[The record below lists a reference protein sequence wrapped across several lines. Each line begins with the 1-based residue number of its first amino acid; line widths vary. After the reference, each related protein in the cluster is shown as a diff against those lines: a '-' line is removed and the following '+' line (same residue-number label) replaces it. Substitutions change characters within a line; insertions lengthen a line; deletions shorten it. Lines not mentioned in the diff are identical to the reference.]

1 MYWTFGQAESS
12 FYMVVNTALPAVVLF
27 EAPLQ
32 TIDKILCKSLDIVE
46 QRVPSI
52 NLPPELVI
60 IHCLKTLTFAI
71 PIAKFHQQI
80 DIDVIL

>member
-27 EAPLQ
+27 ESPLHA
-32 TIDKILCKSLDIVE
+32 IDKILCKSLDIVE

-52 NLPPELVI
+52 NLPPELVSKLLLI
-60 IHCLKTLTFAI
+60 LLCLETTNI
-71 PIAKFHQQI
+71 
-80 DIDVIL
+80 VC